1 MKPVSARPRR
11 GRSGAAAFHRAR
23 GVTLVELI
31 IVMTVVGVIASLG
44 ATLVGRLATEQQV
57 QRGRLNLAQSA
68 DGALSQVQTLLQQA
82 LPNSLR
88 VTSNAAG
95 VWIEWIPLL
104 DAGVARQAA
113 DSTGGT
119 GNPLDITDANDSS
132 FDVLGVPIATP
143 SVPAWLVFQNL
154 GMAESDAYFGNN
166 RRAGLSLS
174 NGGRT
179 VNFTPA
185 GLVPAGNG
193 SGRFFVVAAPQ
204 TLACRPA
211 AGGTFELRRY
221 TGYGWSQT
229 QPVSDGMFTSAA
241 ISLLATGL
249 QTCEAAYSEALA
261 NIGMLTLRVTATQGD
276 GNARMTLIQ
285 QVALDNT
292 P

>member
-1 MKPVSARPRR
+1 MSRLFQQRQ
-11 GRSGAAAFHRAR
+11 R

-31 IVMTVVGVIASLG
+31 IVLTVVGVIASLG
-44 ATLVGRLATEQQV
+44 ATLVGRLASEQQL

-68 DGALSQVQTLLQQA
+68 DGAMSQVQTLLQQA

-113 DSTGGT
+113 DATGGAS
-119 GNPLDITDANDSS
+119 NPLDITDVSDNS
-132 FDVLGVPIATP
+132 FDVLGVPIQTP
-143 SVPAWLVFQNL
+143 SVAAWLVFQNL
-154 GMAESDAYFGNN
+154 GMSESDAYEGNN
-166 RRAGLSLS
+166 RRAGLALS

-179 VNFTPA
+179 VSFTPA
-185 GLVPAGNG
+185 GQVPAGNG
-193 SGRFFVVAAPQ
+193 SGRFFVVSAPQ

-211 AGGTFELRRY
+211 AGGGYELRRY
-221 TGYGWSQT
+221 GGYGWSLT
-229 QPVSDGMFTSAA
+229 QPVSDGALVTASV
-241 ISLLATGL
+241 SLLATGL
-249 QTCEAAYSEALA
+249 ESCQAGYSQALA
-261 NIGMLTLRVTATQGD
+261 NIGMLTLRVVAAQGD
-276 GNARMTLIQ
+276 GNTRMTLVQ

>member
-1 MKPVSARPRR
+1 MNRSPRR
-11 GRSGAAAFHRAR
+11 PSVILARSASR

-31 IVMTVVGVIASLG
+31 IVLTIVGVIASLG
-44 ATLVGRLATEQQV
+44 ATLVGRLATEQQA

-68 DGALSQVQTLLQQA
+68 DGALAQVQTALQQA

-88 VTSNAAG
+88 VTVNAAG

-113 DSTGGT
+113 DATGT
-119 GNPLDITDANDSS
+119 PSNPLDITDPLDTS

-154 GMAESDAYFGNN
+154 GMPESDAYLGNN
-166 RRAGLSLS
+166 RRAGLALS
-174 NGGRT
+174 NGGST
-179 VNFTPA
+179 VSFAAA
-185 GLVPAGNG
+185 GAVPAGNG

-204 TLACRPA
+204 SIACRPA
-211 AGGTFELRRY
+211 VGGGYALWRY
-221 TGYGWSQT
+221 SGYGWQSA
-229 QPVSDGMFTSAA
+229 QPVSDGVLTTAA
-241 ISLLATGL
+241 TSLLASGL
-249 QTCEAAYSEALA
+249 ESCEAGYSQALA
-261 NIGMLTLRVTATQGD
+261 NIGLLTLRLVAVQSEGT
-276 GNARMTLIQ
+276 ARMTLVQ